1 MLGGN
6 GVLVLE
12 DFLKNGRGSYSF
24 FLLASATF
32 PKPTWSSLSIS
43 LLWLA
48 VTALHEEIPQ
58 EGRANKW
65 PLTRK
70 YVLLNSWLQKLHL
83 QDTLP
88 PPPSFAPGPS
98 FLVTYF
104 HKGYFFSWACCLAKT
119 GLYGVWAPLAADG
132 ALDGRGEP
140 VVLGGI
146 GGEALD
152 GAFLPFLWP
161 LPPPL
166 ADWDIPFLVWW
177 LSLQS
182 SPQIR
187 RNALGTAWKQWIAF
201 KSPSKL
207 LHLHI
212 KLTLNQLLPF
222 KWQIE
227 RQQIEFKW
235 TRLSFSAGH
244 VSCLRDS
251 CPVFGTRWKFV
262 SDSMEKRVQN

>member
-1 MLGGN
+1 M
-6 GVLVLE
+6 
-12 DFLKNGRGSYSF
+12 SST
-24 FLLASATF
+24 SSWWS
-32 PKPTWSSLSIS
+32 TWRRRRINCA
-43 LLWLA
+43 W
-48 VTALHEEIPQ
+48 
-58 EGRANKW
+58 W
-65 PLTRK
+65 
-70 YVLLNSWLQKLHL
+70 
-83 QDTLP
+83 
-88 PPPSFAPGPS
+88 
-98 FLVTYF
+98 
-104 HKGYFFSWACCLAKT
+104 
-119 GLYGVWAPLAADG
+119 
-132 ALDGRGEP
+132 
-140 VVLGGI
+140 I

-166 ADWDIPFLVWW
+166 TDWDIPFLVWW

-187 RNALGTAWKQWIAF
+187 RNALGTVWKQWIAF

-212 KLTLNQLLPF
+212 KITLNQLLPF

-227 RQQIEFKW
+227 RQKIEFKW

-262 SDSMEKRVQN
+262 SDSMGSSCPDLGFDRRSNRPHVGHESCPIRSPQDTRGLEDESGFLDAKLCYTWWSTRIQQLQDQH